1 MSRVHYRAAATEHD
15 DVINRRP
22 VTVERYSL
30 YVRNVHNG
38 RNGRNGPHC
47 LKLRQRRQKEVLRM
61 LHIIIIYNHQYL
73 EKCLFKPKSQKARL
87 RLIVSSSFSNSTSTR
102 RQDVTET
109 LFKSKS
115 FVTNQCRET
124 NCYKSSL

>member
-38 RNGRNGPHC
+38 RNGPHC

-61 LHIIIIYNHQYL
+61 LHIIIIYNHASVL
-73 EKCLFKPKSQKARL
+73 GKVF
-87 RLIVSSSFSNSTSTR
+87 I
-102 RQDVTET
+102 
-109 LFKSKS
+109 
-115 FVTNQCRET
+115 
-124 NCYKSSL
+124 